1 MLAAQNDFFDDS
13 EFLKIDE
20 TKRLLGASRFI
31 DDLDGSNDFSE
42 SRKILN
48 EIVFGDGFFEGCDE
62 DASLVFAFL
71 FELSMVVGLV
81 KLLSLRRV
89 RLSQSNFNLSIV
101 DDVLSVIK
109 TRLIHYHFFLPFQP
123 PKSLCLREVN

>member
-20 TKRLLGASRFI
+20 TKRLFGASRFI

-48 EIVFGDGFFEGCDE
+48 EIVFGDGFFEGRDE
-62 DASLVFAFL
+62 DAPLVFAFL

-89 RLSQSNFNLSIV
+89 WLSQSNLNLSIV
-101 DDVLSVIK
+101 DDVLSMIE
-109 TRLIHYHFFLPFQP
+109 TRLINYHFFLPFQP
-123 PKSLCLREVN
+123 PKSLCRF